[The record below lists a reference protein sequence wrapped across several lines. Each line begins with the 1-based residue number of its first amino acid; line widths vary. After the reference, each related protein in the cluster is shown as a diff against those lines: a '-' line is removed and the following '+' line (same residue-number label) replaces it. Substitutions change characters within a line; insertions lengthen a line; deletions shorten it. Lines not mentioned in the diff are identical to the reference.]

1 MSSRPIAIEPDEID
15 DLPAYQPSSSTSF
28 PPPSHSTTPQPE
40 AQGRMSAIA
49 GEVAS
54 DRRYTGGDTLDE
66 PVSTTILRDARAVVL
81 KVREV
86 LWPTKSFSE
95 NDAVTKDWDLWGP
108 LVFCLVLSLLMSF
121 GATEGQSQVVFTG
134 IFTMVWLGEAVCT
147 LNLKLLGGT
156 VSFFQS
162 VCVLGYCLFPLTI
175 AALINVFV
183 HTFFVRLPV
192 IVVTY
197 CWSAI
202 ASVSV
207 LHGSQL
213 EGRKWLAIYPLLLY
227 YFVLGFTILI
237 SN

>member
-1 MSSRPIAIEPDEID
+1 MAHVPIEPDEID
-15 DLPAYQPSSSTSF
+15 DLPAYPSSSSA
-28 PPPSHSTTPQPE
+28 PLPSLSPQPQV
-40 AQGRMSAIA
+40 QGRINNIA

-66 PVSTTILRDARAVVL
+66 PVSTTILRDGKAVVL
-81 KVREV
+81 KVKDV
-86 LWPTKSFSE
+86 LWPTKSFQE
-95 NDAVTKDWDLWGP
+95 NDAVTRDWDLWGP

-121 GATEGQSQVVFTG
+121 GASENQSQVVFTG
-134 IFTMVWLGEAVCT
+134 IFSMVWLGEAVCT

-183 HTFFVRLPV
+183 HTIFVRLPV
-192 IVVTY
+192 FAVTY
-197 CWSAI
+197 AWSAF